1 MVAKVEANKAL
12 ELAYREAQDVY
23 NAGQKTLATM
33 GLDLEDGIKSRL
45 AQIPPVEALTATA
58 NLTPTLALTSTL
70 TRTLLYPKGED
81 QRTRRRRAAA

>member
-33 GLDLEDGIKSRL
+33 GLDLDAGIKSRL

-58 NLTPTLALTSTL
+58 NKIPTVALTSTL
-70 TRTLLYPKGED
+70 NRTFLYAAGAD
-81 QRTRRRRAAA
+81 QRIR